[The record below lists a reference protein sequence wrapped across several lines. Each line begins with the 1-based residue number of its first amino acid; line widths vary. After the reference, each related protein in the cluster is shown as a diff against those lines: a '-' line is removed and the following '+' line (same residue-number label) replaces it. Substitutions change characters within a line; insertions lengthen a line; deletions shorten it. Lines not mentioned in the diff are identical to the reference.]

1 MIRVKCKAQDRNLC
15 YSSTLIKYGIWE
27 RIDKI
32 MKRIYFWLKIAVW
45 VLIFAVVFV
54 IFYVNRHSHVTFNY
68 LLGEATINM
77 ALFICA
83 VFIVGALFTIGVLT
97 LLNISRMF
105 NHLGLKG
112 AVKRLEKENAELK
125 RKTHVL

>member
-15 YSSTLIKYGIWE
+15 YSSKLIKYGIWE

-45 VLIFAVVFV
+45 VLIFAIVFV
-54 IFYVNRHSHVTFNY
+54 IFYINRDSQVSFNY
-68 LLGEATINM
+68 LIGDATLNTS
-77 ALFICA
+77 LFICV
-83 VFIVGALFTIGVLT
+83 VFIIGALFTIGVLA
-97 LLNISRMF
+97 LLNISRVF
-105 NHLGLKG
+105 GNIGLKSK
-112 AVKRLEKENAELK
+112 VNRLEKENAELK

>member
-1 MIRVKCKAQDRNLC
+1 MIGVKCKARMMKLC
-15 YSSTLIKYGIWE
+15 YSDSIIKYGIWE

-45 VLIFAVVFV
+45 LLIFAV
-54 IFYVNRHSHVTFNY
+54 IFFMFFINRDSQVPFDY
-68 LLGEATINM
+68 
-77 ALFICA
+77 FIGKAMLSTPIFMCLI
-83 VFIVGALFTIGVLT
+83 FIVGALFTIGVLA

-105 NHLGLKG
+105 SNIGLKNS
-112 AVKRLEKENAELK
+112 VKRLEKENAELK